1 MKKTSITNL
10 SFSIP
15 NLGSNSAY
23 QSLCN
28 LILKTLV
35 RPPPATVISEIPKQE
50 PLIDPL
56 SSDENEEDED

>member
-15 NLGSNSAY
+15 NLGTNSAY

-35 RPPPATVISEIPKQE
+35 RPQPSIP
-50 PLIDPL
+50 
-56 SSDENEEDED
+56 S

>member
-15 NLGSNSAY
+15 NLGTNSAY
-23 QSLCN
+23 QALCN
-28 LILKTLV
+28 LILKTLA
-35 RPPPATVISEIPKQE
+35 RPAIASETPKQE

-56 SSDENEEDED
+56 SSDDSEKDED

>member
-23 QSLCN
+23 QTLCN

-35 RPPPATVISEIPKQE
+35 RPPPQVISEIPKQE